1 MIDFD
6 ILYSDINEEYIK
18 KASDLLYSDESD
30 QDVLNNVLSVLES
43 MQITFKL
50 TDITVLQYIMIAS
63 IKRLETS
70 LEIDYK
76 NPRFVDFESGDEYLN
91 DMYDDLV
98 HDTKEYMKKIVEDA
112 KGINGVSEDFCKY
125 VSITGQLCNITVH
138 VNGKKFLR
146 LLSTLMKYDELTNIV
161 EAITNRDTENDLIAN
176 SLYLSNMVD
185 SYEIYLRGSVDEIVR
200 GDLIDE
206 MDEDGVSVV
215 FETNLRKLIKSKEN
229 GVDIGKVATTSY
241 VVSTLLAYQELL
253 KKGYSDRIR
262 MENLFHVLTNERE
275 SKVNLALPHE
285 LYSRPYISQ
294 LMDLAIK
301 WCELIERCMDK
312 DKYGNKIY
320 LNLIPNSLTVTYR
333 YICKLENDEN
343 ETIDMY
349 GFEEIANIQVTR
361 KRIISEA
368 LFGNQ

>member
-1 MIDFD
+1 MIDFN
-6 ILYSDINEEYIK
+6 ILYTDINEDYIK
-18 KASDLLYSDESD
+18 SVSDLVYSDED
-30 QDVLNNVLSVLES
+30 EQDVLNNIMSKLES
-43 MQITFKL
+43 MQITFTL
-50 TDITVLQYIMIAS
+50 TDITVLQYMMIAS

-70 LEIDYK
+70 LEIDYT
-76 NPRFVDFESGDEYLN
+76 NPRFVEFESDDDYLN

-112 KGINGVSEDFCKY
+112 KGVNGVSEDFCRY
-125 VSITGQLCNITVH
+125 VSTTGQLCNITIYT
-138 VNGKKFLR
+138 NGKKFLR

-161 EAITNRDTENDLIAN
+161 EAMTNRDTENELIAN
-176 SLYLSNMVD
+176 SFYLSNMVD
-185 SYEIYLRGSVDEIVR
+185 SYEIYLRGSVDEVVR

-215 FETNLRKLIKSKEN
+215 FETNLRKLVESKKN

-241 VVSTLLAYQELL
+241 VVSTILAYQELL
-253 KKGYSDRIR
+253 KSGYSDRVR
-262 MENLFHVLTNERE
+262 MENLFHVLSDERE
-275 SKVNLALPHE
+275 SKINLALPHQ
-285 LYSRPYISQ
+285 LYNRPYISQ
-294 LMDLAIK
+294 IMDLAIK

-312 DKYGNKIY
+312 DKYGDKIY

-343 ETIDMY
+343 ETINMY

-368 LFGNQ
+368 LFGN